1 MDWYFNASD
10 DFFADELIAAI
21 KQVKT
26 LLMEKADPSI
36 SRSQQEITHELD
48 HLVAKALVTK
58 VAGQTSEYVNSMI
71 EAHSPNV

>member
-48 HLVAKALVTK
+48 HLVAKALGNDF
-58 VAGQTSEYVNSMI
+58 AILCRASWPFLFLFI
-71 EAHSPNV
+71 